1 LELSS
6 VHYSGFDIAPLPS
19 GNPVCDRLSRY
30 VGSQSKTQAVIFQ
43 TVPQP
48 YPGVYWPT
56 DAIAGY
62 GVGFSTQSIAF
73 AREIF
78 SIPMNIGKIILFHL
92 AKLIKRG

>member
-1 LELSS
+1 VKSLKFESIHLPYREKVKNLERE
-6 VHYSGFDIAPLPS
+6 I
-19 GNPVCDRLSRY
+19 NN
-30 VGSQSKTQAVIFQ
+30 QTQAVIFQ

-48 YPGVYWPT
+48 DLGVHWPT

-62 GVGFSTQSIAF
+62 GVGFSSTQSIEF